1 MAEADDNQIPF
12 KPYIL
17 RAMIDWCE
25 DNVFEPYLLT
35 QVDDETVVPREF
47 VQDGKITLSVASEA
61 VHNPDFGNDEFRFD
75 ARFGEASRQI
85 VLPVRAIIAAYPAE
99 HPESAIGFPYEP
111 PTAAPE
117 AQEGKPA
124 EAKRPTLIQK
134 IK

>member
-25 DNVFEPYLLT
+25 DNGFEPYLLT

-61 VHNPDFGNDEFRFD
+61 LTSGMMSSGSTPASVRLRVRSFFR
-75 ARFGEASRQI
+75 
-85 VLPVRAIIAAYPAE
+85 
-99 HPESAIGFPYEP
+99 
-111 PTAAPE
+111 
-117 AQEGKPA
+117 
-124 EAKRPTLIQK
+124 
-134 IK
+134 

>member
-25 DNVFEPYLLT
+25 DNGFEPYLLT

-85 VLPVRAIIAAYPAE
+85 VLPVRALSILRVPSVFPTNRRRPLPRLRKQ
-99 HPESAIGFPYEP
+99 HLRVRSA
-111 PTAAPE
+111 
-117 AQEGKPA
+117 
-124 EAKRPTLIQK
+124 RL
-134 IK
+134 

>member
-25 DNVFEPYLLT
+25 DNGFEPYLLT

-85 VLPVRAIIAAYPAE
+85 IAAYPAE

>member
-25 DNVFEPYLLT
+25 DN
-35 QVDDETVVPREF
+35 
-47 VQDGKITLSVASEA
+47 
-61 VHNPDFGNDEFRFD
+61 GNDEFRFD

-117 AQEGKPA
+117 APEA
-124 EAKRPTLIQK
+124 TSASAKRPTLIQK

>member
-25 DNVFEPYLLT
+25 DNGFEPYLLT

-99 HPESAIGFPYEP
+99 HPESVIGFPYEP

>member
-1 MAEADDNQIPF
+1 MKRSFPGS
-12 KPYIL
+12 L
-17 RAMIDWCE
+17 SR
-25 DNVFEPYLLT
+25 T
-35 QVDDETVVPREF
+35 
-47 VQDGKITLSVASEA
+47 GKITLSVASEA

-117 AQEGKPA
+117 APEA
-124 EAKRPTLIQK
+124 TSASAKRPTLIQK

>member
-25 DNVFEPYLLT
+25 DNGFEPYLLT

-85 VLPVRAIIAAYPAE
+85 VLPVRAIL
-99 HPESAIGFPYEP
+99 S
-111 PTAAPE
+111 
-117 AQEGKPA
+117 
-124 EAKRPTLIQK
+124 LIH
-134 IK
+134 I

>member
-25 DNVFEPYLLT
+25 DNGFEPYLLT

-99 HPESAIGFPYEP
+99 HPESAIGFPTNRRRLLP
-111 PTAAPE
+111 RLRKQHLRVRSA
-117 AQEGKPA
+117 
-124 EAKRPTLIQK
+124 RL
-134 IK
+134 